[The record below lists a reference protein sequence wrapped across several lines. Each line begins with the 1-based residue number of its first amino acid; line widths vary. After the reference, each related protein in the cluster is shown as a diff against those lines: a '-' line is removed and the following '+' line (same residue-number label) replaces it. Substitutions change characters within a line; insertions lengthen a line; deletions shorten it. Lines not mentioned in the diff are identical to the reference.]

1 MHSASTT
8 AFNLG
13 TLHHVVAPLLRWGL
27 PCGRLSHLAP
37 WPRLTTVGR
46 RSSQKALR
54 KLVGRRRS
62 SSIMYTTATMCQKL
76 FREWQRLSDVQRFVL
91 QPKRMF
97 CLLTRMATGRH
108 ISVDPG
114 LRRTWQTFIAGLEP
128 NCSCSPVVSSGLPT
142 TVVRCCMLDKLG

>member
-1 MHSASTT
+1 MECMHSASTT

-27 PCGRLSHLAP
+27 PCGRLSDLAP

-76 FREWQRLSDVQRFVL
+76 FR
-91 QPKRMF
+91 PKLMY

-128 NCSCSPVVSSGLPT
+128 NCSCSPVVSRGLPT